1 MVKQAGLMN
10 GREIKVQILHPT
22 NSNKQH
28 QTEQEE
34 NKTSNF
40 NLWRDVIF
48 SLEDKTASF
57 YR

>member
-1 MVKQAGLMN
+1 MKQAALTN

-22 NSNKQH
+22 NSNKQQ

-48 SLEDKTASF
+48 NLEDKTASF

>member
-1 MVKQAGLMN
+1 MVKQAALMN
-10 GREIKVQILHPT
+10 GREIKVQFLHPT

-48 SLEDKTASF
+48 NLEDKTASF